1 MKRQTKQFI
10 GKVLLFSLCCSFI
23 LKGVKKVK
31 AEEKQAKVSVLFTHD
46 MHSHLN
52 SFRTIFDGE
61 ERTVGGF
68 SKIKTIIEKK
78 KAEDSDVLLLD
89 GGDFSMGTLF
99 QTIYDSDAAE
109 LRMLG
114 YMGYDATTLGNHEF
128 DFRSKGICNML
139 RAAKV
144 SGDELP
150 QMLVCNIDWSEM
162 TKEQQEIKAAFDE
175 YGVKNYTIVEKNG
188 VKIAILGV
196 FGKDA
201 LSCAPTCALQ
211 FKDPVEAVR
220 ETVKEIKDTEE
231 VDLIV
236 ALSHSGT
243 KENSKDS
250 EDEILAKEVPELD
263 LILSAHTHTVLAEPI
278 VYGDTAIVS
287 AGEYGE
293 RVGSFDLVQ
302 KENGRWSVENYEL
315 IPVTED
321 IKEDIGTQE
330 KIDAFEQDI
339 DNNYLSQFGYTA
351 DQVLAHSDF
360 DFSTLEDIYQVHTE
374 HGLGNFMADA
384 FAYAVEN
391 SDDFDGNEV
400 DMAVA
405 PSGCIRDTYVKGDI
419 TVSDVYNSYSLGIG
433 TDGVAGYPL
442 VSVYLTGKE
451 IKMAAEI
458 DASVSNFMTQAR
470 LYMNGVDFTYN
481 PNRMILNR
489 VTEVHLSDDGE
500 REEIEDDKLYRVV
513 SDLYSGQMLGAVNA
527 VSKGLLSIE
536 LKNADGTP
544 VENIEDCIIYEN
556 GKEIKAWAAIA
567 NYMESFPKNENGISQ
582 IPEYY
587 NDASGLQDRKVVD
600 NSKSIIKRIKNPNKY
615 AIMIVG
621 VIAAVIA
628 IVIGMVC
635 FIVKFMKKVHRK
647 KQKAGGRE

>member
-1 MKRQTKQFI
+1 MKWQTKQFI

-23 LKGVKKVK
+23 LTGVKKVK
-31 AEEKQAKVSVLFTHD
+31 AEEKQTKVSVLFTHD

-68 SKIKTIIEKK
+68 SKIKTIIEEK

-201 LSCAPTCALQ
+201 LSCAPTCALK

-220 ETVKEIKDTEE
+220 ETVEEIKDTEE

-243 KENSKDS
+243 KENPKDS

-615 AIMIVG
+615 AFMIIG
-621 VIAAVIA
+621 VITAGIVAVVGI
-628 IVIGMVC
+628 IC
-635 FIVKFMKKVHRK
+635 FIVKLLKKVRNK
-647 KQKAGGRE
+647 KQKTGGRE